1 MKKLGSRR
9 LIGKFALII
18 AAGLLA
24 ASGVHGQR
32 RAPLVRAPQPESGML
47 HKQRPA
53 MMQESGCTVNQLE
66 LRFQTGKDDLRGGEN
81 NLNVEVH
88 FADGTMQIARNVNQ
102 GANWPTSSVRSA
114 LIRLKQP
121 VAPSQIRLIK
131 LVHLAQG
138 GFHPPAGSLAPLA
151 TPAGPPGALASMASG
166 VKSEDNWDMM
176 EFQAFAQGKTS
187 MPLASFGFHRFTG
200 SNPSLDVSTRSAG
213 NCPSANDVRELEFTF
228 RTGNDD
234 LRGGEDDLAISIGFA
249 DGTTQT
255 EPNVNHGE
263 RWADGSTHTVQVLL
277 SRLVSIEQIKSIK
290 LSTKFKGG
298 TSGDNWNMD
307 SVEIMADHHP
317 LATYGFHRFSADWT
331 GPKAG
336 QITIPV
342 K

>member
-1 MKKLGSRR
+1 MKKFGSRR
-9 LIGKFALII
+9 LISKFALII
-18 AAGLLA
+18 AAGLFA
-24 ASGVHGQR
+24 ASGVNGQR
-32 RAPLVRAPQPESGML
+32 RTPPLPAPQPDSGML
-47 HKQRPA
+47 HRQRPA

-88 FADGTMQIARNVNQ
+88 FADGTMQVATNVNQ
-102 GANWPTSSVRSA
+102 GANWPQNSFRSA

-121 VAPSQIRLIK
+121 VAPSQIRLIR
-131 LVHLAQG
+131 LVHLAQA

-151 TPAGPPGALASMASG
+151 TPAGPVGALASMASG

-200 SNPSLDVSTRSAG
+200 SNPSLDVSTRSAR
-213 NCPSANDVRELEFTF
+213 NCPSPNDVRELEFTF

-255 EPNVNHGE
+255 APNVNHGE

-277 SRLVSIEQIKSIK
+277 SRLVSVEQIKSIT
-290 LSTKFKGG
+290 LSTAFKGG
-298 TSGDNWNMD
+298 TTGDNWNMD
-307 SVEIMADHHP
+307 SVEIMADHRP

-331 GPKAG
+331 GPKARTL
-336 QITIPV
+336 TIAT

>member
-1 MKKLGSRR
+1 MKKLRSRR
-9 LIGKFALII
+9 VMGKFALII
-18 AAGLLA
+18 AGGLFA
-24 ASGVHGQR
+24 ASGLHGQR
-32 RAPLVRAPQPESGML
+32 RAPQQAPQPESGML
-47 HKQRPA
+47 HRQRPA
-53 MMQESGCTVNQLE
+53 MMQESGCTVDRLE
-66 LRFQTGKDDLRGGEN
+66 LKFQTGNDDLRGGQN

-102 GANWPTSSVRSA
+102 GANWPKNSARSA
-114 LIRLKQP
+114 SIRLNRP
-121 VAPSQIRLIK
+121 VAPSEIRLIK
-131 LVHLAQG
+131 
-138 GFHPPAGSLAPLA
+138 
-151 TPAGPPGALASMASG
+151 ASMASG
-166 VKSEDNWDMM
+166 VKSEDNWDMTQ
-176 EFQAFAQGKTS
+176 FQAFAQGKTS

-200 SNPSLDVSTRSAG
+200 SNPSLDVSTRSVG
-213 NCPSANDVRELEFTF
+213 NCPSANDVRELEFIF

-234 LRGGEDDLAISIGFA
+234 LRGGQDGLAISIGFA

-255 EPNVNHGE
+255 ALNVNHGE

-277 SRLVSIEQIKSIK
+277 NRLVPVEQIKSIK
-290 LSTKFKGG
+290 LSATFKGG
-298 TSGDNWNMD
+298 TAGDNWNMD

>member
-1 MKKLGSRR
+1 MKKLRSRR
-9 LIGKFALII
+9 VMGKFALII
-18 AAGLLA
+18 AGGLFA
-24 ASGVHGQR
+24 ASGLHGQR
-32 RAPLVRAPQPESGML
+32 RAPQQAPQPESGML
-47 HKQRPA
+47 HRQRPA
-53 MMQESGCTVNQLE
+53 MMQESGCTVDRLE
-66 LRFQTGKDDLRGGEN
+66 LKFQTGNDDLRGGQN

-102 GANWPTSSVRSA
+102 GANWPKNSARSA
-114 LIRLKQP
+114 SIRLNRP
-121 VAPSQIRLIK
+121 VAPSEIRLIK

-138 GFHPPAGSLAPLA
+138 GYSSPSGSSFGTAA
-151 TPAGPPGALASMASG
+151 ASAGPAGALASMASG
-166 VKSEDNWDMM
+166 VKSEDNWDMTQ
-176 EFQAFAQGKTS
+176 FQAFAQGKTS

-200 SNPSLDVSTRSAG
+200 SNPSLDVSTRSVG
-213 NCPSANDVRELEFTF
+213 NCPSANDVRELEFIF

-234 LRGGEDDLAISIGFA
+234 LRGGQDGLAISIGFA

-255 EPNVNHGE
+255 ALNVNHGE

-277 SRLVSIEQIKSIK
+277 NRLVPVEQIKSIK
-290 LSTKFKGG
+290 LSATFKGG
-298 TSGDNWNMD
+298 TAGDNWNMD